1 MSTRPLAASATPAL
15 PTGLGWPDATPAV
28 DTGLHPT
35 SPTGLGWPA
44 DPSHTADQSAQETS

>member
-44 DPSHTADQSAQETS
+44 DPSRTADQSAQETS